1 MFLNYRS
8 TILAQRPRQHIVV
21 AILGEKKKIQQAPVN
36 SRGAEPNECGKWD
49 VCMFINYL
57 LSFKKSTYLFLNP
70 RHFPESIFFLHKKQQ
85 QQKQLQ

>member
-1 MFLNYRS
+1 MLFW
-8 TILAQRPRQHIVV
+8 
-21 AILGEKKKIQQAPVN
+21 EKKKKIQQAPVN

-70 RHFPESIFFLHKKQQ
+70 RHFPESIFFCRGGCNVLLYVVVFVVKAERVNK
-85 QQKQLQ
+85 